1 MTRLVGALLFALA
14 LIALGGS
21 QAAAQEEPIGE
32 VEVSFEVG
40 EFDADV
46 DDWLVEAVEVTGGLA
61 PGQPVTVELRDRFDQ
76 VLWSETVAYQPP
88 SIRVDVTGTVAVGDV
103 ATASVSQP
111 QVEVAG
117 VQVQRPEVSWSTAGG
132 GGSGQLAL
140 SMVLAVIIVA
150 IVFRTPTPSASTQRW
165 TR

>member
-1 MTRLVGALLFALA
+1 MTRLAGALLSSLA
-14 LIALGGS
+14 LVVVGGS
-21 QAAAQEEPIGE
+21 QAAAQEDPIGE

-40 EFDADV
+40 DFDADV
-46 DDWLVEAVEVTGGLA
+46 DDWVIDAVEVTGGLA
-61 PGQPVTVELRDRFDQ
+61 PGQPVTVEVRDGADR
-76 VLWSETVAYQPP
+76 VIWSETVTYQPP

-103 ATASVSQP
+103 ASAGVAQP